1 MFAIAQ
7 IVLTTLSIMLVIL
20 TAPLRQHQEPTAV
33 RQLTEEIQLV
43 GID

>member
-1 MFAIAQ
+1 MTR
-7 IVLTTLSIMLVIL
+7 LMTLIDHYNYII
-20 TAPLRQHQEPTAV
+20 TAV